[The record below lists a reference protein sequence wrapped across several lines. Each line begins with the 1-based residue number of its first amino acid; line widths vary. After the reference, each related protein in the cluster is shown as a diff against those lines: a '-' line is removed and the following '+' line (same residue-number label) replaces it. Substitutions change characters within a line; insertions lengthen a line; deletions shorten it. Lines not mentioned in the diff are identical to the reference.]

1 MRCKVTG
8 PIYSP
13 RTEFL
18 DGMIVALIMIVII
31 IILNYISPI
40 GGLIDTLETI
50 GIVLLVIALIEI
62 GIYILLKKKGYYKP
76 DRYEVAVEDDKIFV
90 KVNKMVTLSGDNIEH
105 IEIKRNVL
113 IVKPK
118 SYDYFIEN
126 SDGMERHNYYYA
138 QEHNMPIT
146 LPLPALS
153 RAERKRLKEAIEEFK
168 RRNGIK

>member
-1 MRCKVTG
+1 
-8 PIYSP
+8 
-13 RTEFL
+13 
-18 DGMIVALIMIVII
+18 MIVALIMIVII

>member
-1 MRCKVTG
+1 MRYKVTG

-18 DGMIVALIMIVII
+18 GGMIVALIMIVTIA
-31 IILNYISPI
+31 ILNYISPV
-40 GGLIDTLETI
+40 GGWIDILETI
-50 GIVLLVIALIEI
+50 GIILLVVTLIEV
-62 GIYILLKKKGYYKP
+62 GVYILLKRKGYYKP
-76 DRYEVAVEDDKIFV
+76 DRYEIAVEDDKIFM
-90 KVNKMVTLSGDNIEH
+90 KINKMVILSGDNIER
-105 IEIKRNVL
+105 IEIKRNTL

-153 RAERKRLKEAIEEFK
+153 RKERKRLKEVIEEFK
-168 RRNGIK
+168 RRNGIE